1 VLDFREFVIVF
12 IRFLFVALWLLILAR
27 VLLSWINPRFDGTIG
42 RFVHDTTEP
51 MLAPIRR
58 LLPQT
63 GGIDFSPLI
72 LLLVLGFVMRLVLIA

>member
-1 VLDFREFVIVF
+1 MAQFIQVFVQF
-12 IRFLFVALWLLILAR
+12 FLVALWLVILAR
-27 VLLSWINPRFDGTIG
+27 VLLSWINPRFEGPLG
-42 RFVHDTTEP
+42 RFVYDTTEP

-72 LLLVLGFVMRLVLIA
+72 LLIALGLLARIVLFA